1 MELIASNGRLKYE
14 MNGSVSW
21 QSKVKDNIFPKYTI
35 LDKNK
40 SKIEDKMNYSQYYVL
55 NEIKKNNENKKSVLC
70 DSKEALR
77 NLDFLN
83 NIIEEI

>member
-1 MELIASNGRLKYE
+1 
-14 MNGSVSW
+14 
-21 QSKVKDNIFPKYTI
+21 
-35 LDKNK
+35 
-40 SKIEDKMNYSQYYVL
+40 MNYSQYYVI